1 MEPFEENCPIPST
14 HEKCAEARYFLV
26 QCLFSYHT
34 PQPFIFNLNAFIQA
48 IRNITFMLQSENSKL
63 IGFQEWYEHK
73 REEMRMQPTLRRL
86 VEARNIVVKQNSLT
100 SKSSVACGL
109 FRGRRMKLSMSTDIP
124 PFAKTEKLLEITSK
138 FVCNMFLGGKHEII
152 GEQAGVER
160 TWVVEELG
168 DGEVIAKC
176 IDAMNYMIALVE
188 EAHQFSGCSSKL
200 EFFGLAD
207 MREFTVLLE
216 TDADPSLFEKWNWIE
231 K

>member
-1 MEPFEENCPIPST
+1 
-14 HEKCAEARYFLV
+14 
-26 QCLFSYHT
+26 
-34 PQPFIFNLNAFIQA
+34 
-48 IRNITFMLQSENSKL
+48 
-63 IGFQEWYEHK
+63 
-73 REEMRMQPTLRRL
+73 
-86 VEARNIVVKQNSLT
+86 
-100 SKSSVACGL
+100 
-109 FRGRRMKLSMSTDIP
+109 MKLSMSTDIP